1 MKVNSHKLDSLPV
14 PDAAALAHS
23 QTLLAEV
30 AARIRA
36 NGGWL
41 PFDRYMECV
50 LYTPGLGYYSGGAA
64 KFGRRGD
71 DGSDFVTAPEL
82 TPLFAQTISRA
93 LAEAL
98 QASGTTQV
106 MEFGAGT
113 GKLAAGILAELDAL
127 GVPCE
132 RYWIV
137 ELSGELRERQR
148 ATLAA
153 AFAGNP
159 QALARVQWLDALPER
174 FDGVMLGNEVVDAMP
189 VKLYRRSGGVWHE
202 RGVALD
208 DAPHAGPAEH
218 AAVADTLASDRRDA
232 SHHGA
237 APAAPALRLSWADR
251 VLAGTAAG
259 AAAGHAVTD
268 DTPALADAQTAALL
282 AQIEGDEDYLTE
294 ACPAAAAF
302 AATLARMLG
311 RGALLL
317 IDYGFPRHE
326 YLHPQRSAG
335 TLMCHYRH
343 RAHGDPFF
351 YPGLQDITAHV
362 DFTAIAEAGLA
373 GGLDLLGY
381 TSQARFLIN
390 CGITEVLSR
399 FDPSDLKHYLPAAN
413 AVQKLLSEAE
423 MGELFK
429 VIGFARGIDGTLSG
443 FARGDRSHTL

>member
-1 MKVNSHKLDSLPV
+1 MIVNLHKPDSLPV

-23 QTLLAEV
+23 ETLLAQVCTE
-30 AARIRA
+30 IRA

-41 PFDRYMECV
+41 PFDTYMERA

-64 KFGRRGD
+64 KFGWRAD
-71 DGSDFVTAPEL
+71 DGSDFITAPEL
-82 TPLFAQTISRA
+82 TPLFART
-93 LAEAL
+93 LARVVGEAL
-98 QASGTTQV
+98 QASQTRQV

-113 GKLAAGILAELDAL
+113 GKLAAGILTGLDAL
-127 GVPCE
+127 GIPCE
-132 RYWIV
+132 RYTIV

-153 AFAGNP
+153 AGGGDGS
-159 QALARVQWLDALPER
+159 LLGRVEWLDALPEH
-174 FDGVMLGNEVVDAMP
+174 FDGVMLGNEVLDAMP

-208 DAPHAGPAEH
+208 
-218 AAVADTLASDRRDA
+218 ADSDPEGGVRLA
-232 SHHGA
+232 
-237 APAAPALRLSWADR
+237 WADR
-251 VLAGTAAG
+251 LLETSGP
-259 AAAGHAVTD
+259 D
-268 DTPALADAQTAALL
+268 ADATLAELL
-282 AQIEGDEDYLTE
+282 AQVEGDEEYLTE
-294 ACPAAAAF
+294 TSPAAAAF
-302 AATLARMLG
+302 TATLARMLG

-326 YLHPQRSAG
+326 YLHPQRTGG

-343 RAHGDPFF
+343 RAHGDPFL

-362 DFTAIAEAGLA
+362 DFTAVAEAGLQ
-373 GGLDLLGY
+373 GGAELLGY

-390 CGITEVLSR
+390 SGITEALSVL
-399 FDPSDLKHYLPAAN
+399 DPAQIKTFMPAAN

-429 VIGFARGIDGTLSG
+429 VVGFARGIDGTLAG
-443 FARGDRSHTL
+443 FERGDRSHTL